1 MEIIKMNLFK
11 KLTNSLLNLFNT
23 IVSILTFGFIKLN
36 KSIRKEFNVELLKAQ
51 LSDFELKRKENYD
64 KLVNEV
70 QEAAV
75 IEKKLQTL
83 NNEKNNLLKQLDDAK
98 NKDDK
103 ILFTKLATKL
113 KVKNEIIKS
122 REDALYTRKTTISD
136 IEKTNDNLEL
146 EIEKTKGKIEIFEAK
161 KENVEVRKESN
172 NIKSTLYLPNGTDS
186 SLNINEINEM
196 YDDEIVRENAK
207 SEFLEQFAPTIS
219 NESFTSIEE
228 MEKFLEENK

>member
-1 MEIIKMNLFK
+1 MNLFK

-83 NNEKNNLLKQLDDAK
+83 NNEK
-98 NKDDK
+98 
-103 ILFTKLATKL
+103 
-113 KVKNEIIKS
+113 II
-122 REDALYTRKTTISD
+122 
-136 IEKTNDNLEL
+136 
-146 EIEKTKGKIEIFEAK
+146 F
-161 KENVEVRKESN
+161 
-172 NIKSTLYLPNGTDS
+172 
-186 SLNINEINEM
+186 
-196 YDDEIVRENAK
+196 
-207 SEFLEQFAPTIS
+207 
-219 NESFTSIEE
+219 
-228 MEKFLEENK
+228 

>member
-83 NNEKNNLLKQLDDAK
+83 NNEKK
-98 NKDDK
+98 
-103 ILFTKLATKL
+103 
-113 KVKNEIIKS
+113 
-122 REDALYTRKTTISD
+122 
-136 IEKTNDNLEL
+136 
-146 EIEKTKGKIEIFEAK
+146 
-161 KENVEVRKESN
+161 
-172 NIKSTLYLPNGTDS
+172 
-186 SLNINEINEM
+186 
-196 YDDEIVRENAK
+196 
-207 SEFLEQFAPTIS
+207 
-219 NESFTSIEE
+219 
-228 MEKFLEENK
+228 

>member
-1 MEIIKMNLFK
+1 MNLFK

-51 LSDFELKRKENYD
+51 LSDFELKRK
-64 KLVNEV
+64 
-70 QEAAV
+70 
-75 IEKKLQTL
+75 
-83 NNEKNNLLKQLDDAK
+83 
-98 NKDDK
+98 
-103 ILFTKLATKL
+103 
-113 KVKNEIIKS
+113 
-122 REDALYTRKTTISD
+122 
-136 IEKTNDNLEL
+136 
-146 EIEKTKGKIEIFEAK
+146 EAK

>member
-122 REDALYTRKTTISD
+122 REDALCTRKTTISD
-136 IEKTNDNLEL
+136 IEKN
-146 EIEKTKGKIEIFEAK
+146 
-161 KENVEVRKESN
+161 
-172 NIKSTLYLPNGTDS
+172 
-186 SLNINEINEM
+186 
-196 YDDEIVRENAK
+196 
-207 SEFLEQFAPTIS
+207 
-219 NESFTSIEE
+219 
-228 MEKFLEENK
+228 

>member
-98 NKDDK
+98 N
-103 ILFTKLATKL
+103 
-113 KVKNEIIKS
+113 
-122 REDALYTRKTTISD
+122 
-136 IEKTNDNLEL
+136 
-146 EIEKTKGKIEIFEAK
+146 
-161 KENVEVRKESN
+161 
-172 NIKSTLYLPNGTDS
+172 
-186 SLNINEINEM
+186 
-196 YDDEIVRENAK
+196 
-207 SEFLEQFAPTIS
+207 
-219 NESFTSIEE
+219 
-228 MEKFLEENK
+228 